1 LGFHKKGGFDMDKR
15 LYELFLSSLIGN
27 QVNNEEGECLG
38 KIQELVIDPN
48 TGHVKDVVLSLGDAP
63 KFGSALS
70 AIPWEALKLTENG
83 DQKRTNGAVGG
94 NSSNGNLQSGKREP
108 PNRFS
113 VYSFPVRRFR

>member
-1 LGFHKKGGFDMDKR
+1 MKGGFDMDKR

-48 TGHVKDVVLSLGDAP
+48 TGHVKDVVLSLGEAP

-70 AIPWEALKLTENG
+70 AIPWKALKLTEKG
-83 DQKRTNGAVGG
+83 DWQRTNGTGRGNGSGG
-94 NSSNGNLQSGKREP
+94 NPQSGKPEP
-108 PNRFS
+108 PNTFT
-113 VYSFPVRRFR
+113 VYTFPVRRFR